1 MSELISDNQS
11 EVDSILEEV
20 LTPSIQQSTQ
30 SDLPELENVPLTEL
44 VPVSE
49 AEEDFE
55 MDIPLP
61 NDPNEIPLPADIPNQ
76 PPSLGS
82 LHDFYIKI
90 LPKFKNIFTYF

>member
-11 EVDSILEEV
+11 EVDSILEEILT

-30 SDLPELENVPLTEL
+30 SDLPDLENVPLEL

-55 MDIPLP
+55 VDIPLP

-82 LHDFYIKI
+82 
-90 LPKFKNIFTYF
+90 TYFSC